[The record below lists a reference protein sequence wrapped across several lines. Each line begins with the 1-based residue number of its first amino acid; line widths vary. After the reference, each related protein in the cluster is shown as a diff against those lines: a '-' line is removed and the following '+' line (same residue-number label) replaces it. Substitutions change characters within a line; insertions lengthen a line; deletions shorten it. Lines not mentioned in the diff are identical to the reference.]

1 MKTPR
6 EILTARH
13 RSADAKLDALRHEVV
28 AEYVAAPRLVEAGH
42 QAHDTSVAYLARKLW
57 QELVLPCR
65 QIWLG
70 LGAAWLI
77 ILAAH
82 FAVPDA
88 GNTRELMAA
97 KPAPSGPEMMAAL
110 KQQKIWMNQMLEP
123 AAPPTA
129 NVTAPGPRSERR
141 MELVVV

>member
-6 EILTARH
+6 EILTERH
-13 RSADAKLDALRHEVV
+13 RSADTKLDALRREVV
-28 AEYVAAPRLVEAGH
+28 AGYVAAPRRADAVRE
-42 QAHDTSVAYLARKLW
+42 AHDAGLSHLAHKLW
-57 QELVLPCR
+57 RELVLPCR
-65 QIWLG
+65 HIWLG
-70 LGAAWLI
+70 LGATWLI

-97 KPAPSGPEMMAAL
+97 KPVPSGPEMMAAL

-129 NVTAPGPRSERR
+129 NATAPGPRSERR
-141 MELVVV
+141 MELVVA